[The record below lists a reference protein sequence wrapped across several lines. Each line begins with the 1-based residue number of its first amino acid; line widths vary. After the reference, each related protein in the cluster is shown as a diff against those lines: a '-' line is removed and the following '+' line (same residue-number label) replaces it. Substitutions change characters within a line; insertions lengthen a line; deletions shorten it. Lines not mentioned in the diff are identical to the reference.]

1 MATLK
6 KTVGL
11 LAIILTSFIFY
22 CSQEHTSALT
32 AETSVSADVS
42 WIRQGTSQNPTS
54 VEYVRITITSLCDNH
69 VQSQVFP
76 FSSDSANAATV
87 PTGCHFSLLFEG
99 LDINYQTLY
108 KGFVPDQI
116 ASGSAVSVS
125 ISAEECTPAP
135 PESLKAVPSGR
146 KILLTWTDRSNN
158 EIGFIIKR
166 AFGGDIH
173 YQVLDTITECVYLD
187 TLNIIRRL
195 PYYYLVYSYN
205 AIGTSNI
212 ADSIHGFSLSAN
224 TRPQFISINSDMDS
238 TAEIGISYKD
248 TIRFTDTDIGDSI
261 SLHIASAPSG
271 FSLKDSIVSW
281 TPDTSSSG
289 NRYTIVAVIVD
300 QDLSKDSLIWTVKV
314 STPVP
319 QPPVFTVKELDLN
332 AALFMGEAYTDTLIA
347 TDPNYESFTFSL
359 ISAPATALIDKDLG
373 IVRWQA
379 DLPGEIGFTAKVTDI
394 TNMSDTVSWSV
405 TVARK

>member
-1 MATLK
+1 
-6 KTVGL
+6 
-11 LAIILTSFIFY
+11 
-22 CSQEHTSALT
+22 
-32 AETSVSADVS
+32 
-42 WIRQGTSQNPTS
+42 
-54 VEYVRITITSLCDNH
+54 
-69 VQSQVFP
+69 
-76 FSSDSANAATV
+76 
-87 PTGCHFSLLFEG
+87 
-99 LDINYQTLY
+99 
-108 KGFVPDQI
+108 
-116 ASGSAVSVS
+116 
-125 ISAEECTPAP
+125 
-135 PESLKAVPSGR
+135 
-146 KILLTWTDRSNN
+146 
-158 EIGFIIKR
+158 
-166 AFGGDIH
+166 
-173 YQVLDTITECVYLD
+173 
-187 TLNIIRRL
+187 
-195 PYYYLVYSYN
+195 
-205 AIGTSNI
+205 
-212 ADSIHGFSLSAN
+212 
-224 TRPQFISINSDMDS
+224 MDS